1 VNGEQQNA
9 AEALAEELGKAS
21 GQAGLARVE
30 QESRQEQ
37 GQRQEQPPEFGQGG
51 ARGGVGVGDETL
63 GVESAM
69 ELFALGRER
78 IGRVVAGQRE
88 LIDQALLTLLCGGHA
103 LVEGVPGVAKTL
115 AVKTLARFLS
125 LAFQRVQ
132 GTPDMMP
139 ADILG
144 TNVFSPQTNAFAL
157 HKGPVFTQFLLADEI
172 NRMPPRTQAALL
184 EAMEERQ
191 VTMDREA
198 HALDAYFTVFATQN
212 PLEFEGTYPLP
223 EAQLDRFLLKI
234 RVGYPTLAEERVV
247 LERHHASAE
256 GKPLA
261 QIEIEPIPFAVLA
274 RARAEV
280 AAVRVEPALF
290 DYLLAVVRRTREWPA
305 IALGA
310 SPRAAAALLLVAKGY
325 AARDGRDF
333 MLPDDVKQAALPV
346 LRHRLS
352 LRPEA
357 ELEGFDPDRVIADVL
372 AATALPK

>member
-1 VNGEQQNA
+1 VD
-9 AEALAEELGKAS
+9 
-21 GQAGLARVE
+21 
-30 QESRQEQ
+30 EQ
-37 GQRQEQPPEFGQGG
+37 GQVEGKTGGVEAALRLFELGRQEIGKVIAGQG
-51 ARGGVGVGDETL
+51 
-63 GVESAM
+63 
-69 ELFALGRER
+69 
-78 IGRVVAGQRE
+78 E
-88 LIDQALLTLLCGGHA
+88 LIDQAIVTLLCGGHA

-115 AVKTLARFLS
+115 AVKTLARFLQ
-125 LAFQRVQ
+125 LQFQRVQ

-144 TNVFSPQTNAFAL
+144 TTVFDQRTNAFSL

-184 EAMEERQ
+184 ESMEERQ
-191 VTMDREA
+191 VTMDGES
-198 HALDAYFTVFATQN
+198 HALDGFFTVFATQN

-234 RVGYPTLAEERVV
+234 RVGYPALADEREV
-247 LERHHASAE
+247 LERHHASLQAKDLE
-256 GKPLA
+256 RREMSLVDLA
-261 QIEIEPIPFAVLA
+261 LLEA
-274 RARAEV
+274 ARAEV
-280 AAVRVEPALF
+280 RAVRVEPALF
-290 DYLLAVVRRTREWPA
+290 DYLLAVVRRTREWPT

-310 SPRAAAALLLVAKGY
+310 SPRAAAALLLVAKAH
-325 AARDGRDF
+325 AAREGRDF
-333 MLPDDVKQAALPV
+333 LIPDDVKTAALPV